1 MLQQGQGMHGSF
13 SRADTWNFMAMQ
25 GPDFKSQFV
34 DPAPASNADL
44 GRTIAQLMQLDV
56 SDKGKLVG
64 RVLSEA
70 LPNGTLPAVTSR
82 ILISDPA
89 RNGLATVI
97 NLQMVGDT
105 RYYDAAG
112 FPGRTVG
119 LSNTALPRATQ

>member
-1 MLQQGQGMHGSF
+1 
-13 SRADTWNFMAMQ
+13 MQ
-25 GPDFKSQFV
+25 GPDFKSRFV
-34 DPAPASNADL
+34 DPAPTSNADL

-70 LPNGTLPAVTSR
+70 LPNGALPAVTSR

-89 RNGLATVI
+89 PNGLATVI

-119 LSNTALPRATQ
+119 LSTTTLPSSTQ